1 MRNKTNG
8 SKTKQSNQRNE
19 AHLAAQKLI
28 IASNNGLN

>member
-28 IASNNGLN
+28 ASNNGLN